1 MKKNYQSL
9 SEVRKE
15 MRVDWYRC
23 PIESATLRELSKRSD
38 LQGWFQAG
46 GHLTLFIFTATLS
59 YYFWQLKNWPILV
72 IAIFAH
78 GTIGSFFSGVEPH
91 ELGHGTV
98 FKTKWLNKFFYVF
111 FQPPKLVGPF

>member
-1 MKKNYQSL
+1 M
-9 SEVRKE
+9 
-15 MRVDWYRC
+15 
-23 PIESATLRELSKRSD
+23 
-38 LQGWFQAG
+38 
-46 GHLTLFIFTATLS
+46 
-59 YYFWQLKNWPILV
+59 

>member
-1 MKKNYQSL
+1 MIGSGLRFIWWQPNGKNYQSL

-15 MRVDWYRC
+15 LRVDWYRC

-72 IAIFAH
+72 ITIFAH
-78 GTIGSFFSGVEPH
+78 GTIGSF
-91 ELGHGTV
+91 
-98 FKTKWLNKFFYVF
+98 
-111 FQPPKLVGPF
+111 LVVLHHMN